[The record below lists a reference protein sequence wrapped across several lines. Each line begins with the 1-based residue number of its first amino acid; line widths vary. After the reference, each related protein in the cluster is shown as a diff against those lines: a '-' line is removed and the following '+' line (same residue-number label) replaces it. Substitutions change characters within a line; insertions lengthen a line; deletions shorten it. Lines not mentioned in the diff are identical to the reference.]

1 MLQLSSTDAA
11 IASIESGKQVFVEA
25 YTLHGPVLRAL
36 EDAARRGAR
45 VTVELERAPFDDAK
59 RHLGSENARIAAELA
74 QAGADAR
81 LEDPIHAK
89 TISVDGTLFLD
100 EKNWHEDDIVLRDD
114 DAASI
119 PMTKREALDQEAQLL
134 CHARS
139 CDGVIVESES
149 FGAGN
154 ATYSA
159 LKALALA
166 GAAPRLL
173 VSERDLRGSPRER
186 AALKHLAQNGVCVRV
201 CKDSAKLA
209 VAGNRAWL
217 GSANA
222 TYADGK
228 WAMPDWGLCTDDVEI
243 VRSVRQRLEHEWA
256 GAREFRSTFRAGK
269 GVVRSHP
276 SLPPNRQ
283 SA

>member
-1 MLQLSSTDAA
+1 MLELSSTDAA
-11 IASIESGKQVFVEA
+11 IASIESAKQVLVEA

-45 VTVELERAPFDDAK
+45 VDVELERAPFDDTK
-59 RHLGSENARIAAELA
+59 RHLAVENARIAAELRR
-74 QAGADAR
+74 AGANAR

-119 PMTKREALDQEAQLL
+119 PVTKRDALDREARLL
-134 CHARS
+134 YPARG

-149 FGAGN
+149 FGTGN
-154 ATYSA
+154 VTYLA
-159 LKALALA
+159 LKALGLA

-173 VSERDLRGSPRER
+173 VSERDLRGSSRER
-186 AALKHLAQNGVCVRV
+186 AALEQLVRDGVRV
-201 CKDSAKLA
+201 RTCKDSAKLA

-222 TYADGK
+222 TYAEGK
-228 WAMPDWGLCTDDVEI
+228 WAMPDWGLCTDDAAI
-243 VRSVRQRLEHEWA
+243 ARTVRQRLEREWA
-256 GAREFRSTFRAGK
+256 AAREFK
-269 GVVRSHP
+269 
-276 SLPPNRQ
+276 
-283 SA
+283 SAT

>member
-1 MLQLSSTDAA
+1 MLELSSTDAVV
-11 IASIESGKQVFVEA
+11 ASIESAKRVLVEA

-45 VTVELERAPFDDAK
+45 VDVELERAPFDDAK
-59 RHLGSENARIAAELA
+59 RHLAAENMRIVAELRR
-74 QAGADAR
+74 AGADAR

-134 CHARS
+134 CRARG
-139 CDGVIVESES
+139 CDGVVVESES

-154 ATYSA
+154 ATYKA
-159 LKALALA
+159 LKALGLA

-173 VSERDLRGSPRER
+173 VSERDLRGSSRER
-186 AALKHLAQNGVCVRV
+186 AALEQLVRDGVRVRV

-228 WAMPDWGLCTDDVEI
+228 WAMPDWGLCTDDAKI
-243 VRSVRQRLEHEWA
+243 ASTVRQRLEREWA
-256 GAREFRSTFRAGK
+256 VAREFK
-269 GVVRSHP
+269 
-276 SLPPNRQ
+276 
-283 SA
+283 SAT